1 MTARKSQLY
10 GSLFFILQNEP
21 KVVALLARQLS
32 IAEIDGAYYYVLAMA
47 LLLTVGGGRL
57 PANDHVYALWAL

>member
-32 IAEIDGAYYYVLAMA
+32 IAEIDGA
-47 LLLTVGGGRL
+47 
-57 PANDHVYALWAL
+57 